1 MSPHFKNI
9 YLPTTAALAYLTKTN
24 SISTRIAKIIS
35 LESPLLSEL
44 LSVSQLF
51 SSPDVTQTKKSL
63 SGGFSF
69 FQKSKKSNCPLT
81 FFLFWLRFLT
91 INFSRF
97 LFLLVVEFRSSAFS
111 QLCFDQNEL
120 IVAEPT
126 QKNPILI
133 WLHRFLS

>member
-1 MSPHFKNI
+1 MFVYYLDYREKLVTLSKASCEPPLQE

-63 SGGFSF
+63 SGGRYNKIPL
-69 FQKSKKSNCPLT
+69 KSS
-81 FFLFWLRFLT
+81 
-91 INFSRF
+91 
-97 LFLLVVEFRSSAFS
+97 
-111 QLCFDQNEL
+111 
-120 IVAEPT
+120 
-126 QKNPILI
+126 
-133 WLHRFLS
+133 

>member
-1 MSPHFKNI
+1 MKLNIVPKKSNMPMLVIFHPRRVVSPHFRNI

-63 SGGFSF
+63 SGGRYNKIPL
-69 FQKSKKSNCPLT
+69 KSS
-81 FFLFWLRFLT
+81 
-91 INFSRF
+91 
-97 LFLLVVEFRSSAFS
+97 
-111 QLCFDQNEL
+111 
-120 IVAEPT
+120 
-126 QKNPILI
+126 
-133 WLHRFLS
+133 